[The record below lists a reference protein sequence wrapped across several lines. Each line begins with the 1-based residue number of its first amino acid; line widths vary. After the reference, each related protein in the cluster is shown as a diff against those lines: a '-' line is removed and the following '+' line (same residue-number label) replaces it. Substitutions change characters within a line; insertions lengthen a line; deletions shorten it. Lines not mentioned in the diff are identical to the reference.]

1 MSRVNRTIQAHH
13 KLKKVYRTLYSG
25 LQNKN
30 VLNYIHKKLPLA
42 TSSFSVSICDTI
54 MITIPIPI
62 SFQGITKILNL
73 FLMES

>member
-1 MSRVNRTIQAHH
+1 MSRVNRPIQAHH

-42 TSSFSVSICDTI
+42 TSSFSVSIV
-54 MITIPIPI
+54 
-62 SFQGITKILNL
+62 
-73 FLMES
+73 

>member
-30 VLNYIHKKLPLA
+30 VLNYIHKKLPLV

-54 MITIPIPI
+54 MITIPI

>member
-1 MSRVNRTIQAHH
+1 MSRVNRAIQAHH

-54 MITIPIPI
+54 MIT
-62 SFQGITKILNL
+62 KILNL
-73 FLMES
+73 FLME

>member
-54 MITIPIPI
+54 MITIPI

>member
-30 VLNYIHKKLPLA
+30 VP
-42 TSSFSVSICDTI
+42 TF
-54 MITIPIPI
+54 
-62 SFQGITKILNL
+62 TKSYLSRLLL
-73 FLMES
+73 FLSQYVIRYDHYSYFISGYH